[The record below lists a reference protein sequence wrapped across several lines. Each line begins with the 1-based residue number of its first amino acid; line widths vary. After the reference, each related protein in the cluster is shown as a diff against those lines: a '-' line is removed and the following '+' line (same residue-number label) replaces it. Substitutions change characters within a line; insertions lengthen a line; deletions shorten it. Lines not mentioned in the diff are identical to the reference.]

1 MSKSPPSLT
10 GLRAADRRIAVVVSR
25 YNAAVT
31 DRLLDGA
38 RAAFLAAGGRPDRLT
53 VVEAPG
59 SWELPILTR
68 AAAHSRRFD
77 AVAALGCVI
86 KGETSH
92 DQHLAR
98 AVCDGLMRVSI
109 DSGVPVT
116 LGVLTVDTE
125 KQAMARAGGAEGNKG
140 AEALEAALATLGA
153 IDALSRAFAAAGP
166 GARVGD

>member
-1 MSKSPPSLT
+1 MPKAPPDLPA
-10 GLRAADRRIAVVVSR
+10 LRAADRRIAVVVSR
-25 YNAAVT
+25 YNADVT

-38 RAAFLAAGGRPDRLT
+38 RGAFLHAGGKPDRLV

-59 SWELPILTR
+59 AWELPILVR

-77 AVAALGCVI
+77 AVVALGCII

-92 DQHLAR
+92 DRHLAH

-116 LGVLTVDTE
+116 LGVLTVDSE
-125 KQAMARAGGAEGNKG
+125 KQALARAGGAEGNKG
-140 AEALEAALATLGA
+140 ADAVNAALATLDA
-153 IDALSRAFAAAGP
+153 ADALTRAASHSGA